1 MKVMTSGFMEF
12 GDMLVG
18 HHEYRVALVHE
29 PYEIVEMT
37 EKELDNYQGDWV
49 DADFTGDIYIVKP
62 FSRKELEQ

>member
-1 MKVMTSGFMEF
+1 VEA
-12 GDMLVG
+12 
-18 HHEYRVALVHE
+18 HPHRIALVHE

-37 EKELDNYQGDWV
+37 EKELNNYQGDWV

>member
-1 MKVMTSGFMEF
+1 MKVLTSGFMEF
-12 GDMLVG
+12 GAMLVG
-18 HHEYRVALVHE
+18 AHPYRIALVHE

-62 FSRKELEQ
+62 FSQKEFEQ

>member
-1 MKVMTSGFMEF
+1 MKVLTSGFMEF
-12 GDMLVG
+12 GDMLMG

-37 EKELDNYQGDWV
+37 EKELDDYQGDWV

-62 FSRKELEQ
+62 FKKKDLK